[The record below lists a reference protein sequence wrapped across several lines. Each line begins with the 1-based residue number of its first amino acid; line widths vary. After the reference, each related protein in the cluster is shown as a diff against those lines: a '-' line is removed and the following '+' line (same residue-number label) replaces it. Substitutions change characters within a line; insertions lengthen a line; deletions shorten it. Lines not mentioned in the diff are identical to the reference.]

1 MDNKRMGILLILS
14 LFITLNAKAQ
24 TKVVNICVK
33 KQGTVFFKAA
43 QFDVLAVDG
52 VSSRRSTFW
61 YKGQNSKLKLDF
73 HQSKH
78 ITAACHSAGSDL
90 YKIQFRVNGTRNI
103 QTFMARVNCI
113 HCVKSTVLKRKDRLV
128 GLGLRIQEIRNPE
141 LVQKLREQML
151 KQSKKLLEL
160 IEKELKKED
169 QPEEVIEQLEQMKL
183 MVEKLL
189 AMILEGDVQS
199 EHFTHLLSQ
208 LNSL

>member
-1 MDNKRMGILLILS
+1 M
-14 LFITLNAKAQ
+14 
-24 TKVVNICVK
+24 
-33 KQGTVFFKAA
+33 
-43 QFDVLAVDG
+43 
-52 VSSRRSTFW
+52 
-61 YKGQNSKLKLDF
+61 
-73 HQSKH
+73 
-78 ITAACHSAGSDL
+78 
-90 YKIQFRVNGTRNI
+90 
-103 QTFMARVNCI
+103 
-113 HCVKSTVLKRKDRLV
+113 LKRKDRLV